1 MLVINLIIAAGAL
14 YVGERV
20 LQMTQKQKKSPSQQL
35 TQKRKK
41 TSVSLI
47 TEKKTASD
55 GSQNTEV
62 LPFLEKAQQ
71 VLPFFDQ
78 HRQLLQK
85 ITSTEQEKEKSD
97 KEKKIDQLVGLSLA
111 SLGLTTASTLLYP
124 PLTLV
129 ALPVLLYLGV
139 PIYQDAYHALVKEKK
154 VRVAVVDSIII
165 TLAIAAG
172 QAAAV
177 SLAYVLVF
185 ASQKLLLKTEDQS
198 QQRIV
203 DLFGIQQT
211 SVWLLSDG
219 VEVETPLDA
228 LQKGDVIVVNA
239 GESIPVDGVITAGV
253 ASIDQHVLTGEAQPV
268 EKGVGEKVFASTII
282 LTGRLYIKVETT
294 GQETTVAQIG
304 QILANTAD
312 YKMIIRSRGEKIV
325 DRASLPIL
333 GFGAFSLWF
342 LGPVGAMAAVA
353 SCMATDVRI
362 VAPLV
367 MLSYLTLT
375 VREGILIK
383 DGRVLDLLNQVD
395 TIVFDKTGTLTLQK
409 PHVADIHLCAEGYSA
424 DKLLTYAAAAEYKQT
439 HPIALAILEEASAR
453 ELTLPPIEKTAVKV
467 GYGLSVMIQHEY
479 EHDHEQGHE
488 QEHEHQCQHVRVG
501 SKRFMVMEGI
511 TIPARIEALQA
522 SCHEKGASLVMVA
535 VDEHLIGA
543 IELHATV
550 RPEAQ
555 EVITQLRKR
564 FSSMYI
570 ISGDHETPTKKL
582 ALELG
587 IEHYFAETLPEQKA
601 ALIEEL
607 QAAGKSVCYVGDGI
621 NDSIALKTANVSISL
636 RGASSV
642 ATDTAQII
650 LMNENLTQLQ
660 TVFELGEHYEAD
672 MNRTLFA
679 KMSPAF
685 VGVPGAFLL
694 NFNFATAVILN
705 NLGIVAGVGS
715 AMWPLLKEQEEKP
728 RTELQG
734 DTNQP

>member
-1 MLVINLIIAAGAL
+1 MLVTNLMIATGAL
-14 YVGERV
+14 YIGGKA
-20 LQMTQKQKKSPSQQL
+20 LQTVQKQKRSPWRQL
-35 TQKRKK
+35 AQKRKK
-41 TSVSLI
+41 AFASLM
-47 TEKKTASD
+47 TEKKVASERVQKRNVT
-55 GSQNTEV
+55 S
-62 LPFLEKAQQ
+62 FLEKARQM
-71 VLPFFDQ
+71 VPFFDQ
-78 HRQLLQK
+78 HRQQLEKIASTQK
-85 ITSTEQEKEKSD
+85 EEKKEKSD
-97 KEKKIDQLVGLSLA
+97 KEKKIDQLVLLSLA
-111 SLGLTTASTLLYP
+111 SLGVTTASTFLYP
-124 PLTLV
+124 PLTLA

-139 PIYQDAYHALVKEKK
+139 PIYQDAYHALVREKQ
-154 VRVAVVDSIII
+154 VRVAVVDSVII
-165 TLAIAAG
+165 TLALAAG

-177 SLAYVLVF
+177 SLAYTLVF

-198 QQRIV
+198 QQRMI

-219 VEVETPLDA
+219 VEVETPLDT

-268 EKGVGEKVFASTII
+268 EKSVGEKVFASTII

-304 QILANTAD
+304 QILASTAD
-312 YKMIIRSRGEKIV
+312 YKMTLRSRGEKIV

-333 GFGAFSLWF
+333 GFGALSLSL

-353 SCMATDVRI
+353 SCMALDVRI

-367 MLSYLTLT
+367 MLTYLNLT

-383 DGRVLDLLNQVD
+383 DGRVLDLLNKVD

-424 DKLLTYAAAAEYKQT
+424 DKVLTYAAAAEYKQT

-453 ELTLPPIEKTAVKV
+453 QLMWPPIEQAEVKV
-467 GYGLSVMIQHEY
+467 GYGLSVMID
-479 EHDHEQGHE
+479 HDPDAHDQDR
-488 QEHEHQCQHVRVG
+488 HQRVRVG

-511 TIPARIEALQA
+511 TIPAQIEGLQA

-555 EVITQLRKR
+555 EVIKQLRKR

-636 RGASSV
+636 RGASTI

-660 TVFELGEHYEAD
+660 TVFELGERYGAD

-694 NFNFATAVILN
+694 HFNFATAVILN

-715 AMWPLLKEQEEKP
+715 AMWPLLKAQQDQP
-728 RTELQG
+728 RT
-734 DTNQP
+734 TR

>member
-1 MLVINLIIAAGAL
+1 MLVTNLMIATGAL
-14 YVGERV
+14 YIGGKVV
-20 LQMTQKQKKSPSQQL
+20 QTAQKQKRSPWKQL
-35 TQKRKK
+35 TRKRKK
-41 TSVSLI
+41 TFASLMI
-47 TEKKTASD
+47 EKKAASD
-55 GSQNTEV
+55 GVQNRKA
-62 LPFLEKAQQ
+62 LPFLEKAQD

-78 HRQLLQK
+78 HRQQLQK
-85 ITSTEQEKEKSD
+85 ITSTPEEKEKSD
-97 KEKKIDQLVGLSLA
+97 KEKKIDQLVLLSLA
-111 SLGLTTASTLLYP
+111 SLGVTTASMLLYP
-124 PLTLV
+124 PLTLA

-139 PIYQDAYHALVKEKK
+139 PIYQDAYHALFREKK
-154 VRVAVVDSIII
+154 ARIAVVDSVII
-165 TLAIAAG
+165 TIALAAG

-177 SLAYVLVF
+177 SLAYTLVF

-203 DLFGIQQT
+203 ELFGIQQT

-219 VEVETPLDA
+219 VEVETALEA

-304 QILANTAD
+304 QILASTAD

-325 DRASLPIL
+325 DSLSLPIL

-383 DGRVLDLLNQVD
+383 DGRVLDLLNKVD

-424 DKLLTYAAAAEYKQT
+424 DKVLTYAAAAEYKQA

-453 ELTLPPIEKTAVKV
+453 QLALPPIEQAEVKV
-467 GYGLSVMIQHEY
+467 GYGLSVMIYDQ
-479 EHDHEQGHE
+479 
-488 QEHEHQCQHVRVG
+488 QEHKLQRVRVG

-511 TIPARIEALQA
+511 SIPAQIEALQA

-535 VDEHLIGA
+535 VDERLVGA

-570 ISGDHETPTKKL
+570 ISGDHESPTKKL

-660 TVFELGEHYEAD
+660 TVFELGERYGAD

-685 VGVPGAFLL
+685 IGVPGAFLL
-694 NFNFATAVILN
+694 HFNFAAAVVLN

-715 AMWPLLKEQEEKP
+715 AMWPLLQQQQDES
-728 RTELQG
+728 TG
-734 DTNQP
+734 